1 MGRDEHWAGD
11 VCKEAVLLTSGDNTA
26 VPASRTARLSRIR
39 ALIRSEQISSQAELA
54 RRLAGEGIVVSQGTL
69 SRDLKDAG
77 AVRGRD
83 HLGNFQYSIPE
94 GEHPSD
100 VTTGL
105 PAWNH
110 LAKICHTLC
119 TEVSCNDG
127 AVVVKTPPGAA
138 QYLGSAIDTS
148 GSSAI
153 LGTVAGDDTVLIL
166 CKSGAWGPDLARAFR
181 QMAETGLPAEGLL
194 AAEPDSS
201 RWGTSTAS

>member
-1 MGRDEHWAGD
+1 M
-11 VCKEAVLLTSGDNTA
+11 TSGDNIS
-26 VPASRTARLSRIR
+26 VPVSRMARLSRIS

-54 RRLAGEGIVVSQGTL
+54 RRLADEGIVVSQGTL

-105 PAWNH
+105 PAWNR
-110 LAKICHTLC
+110 LAKICHMLC

-127 AVVVKTPPGAA
+127 AVVVKTPPGA
-138 QYLGSAIDTS
+138 G
-148 GSSAI
+148 
-153 LGTVAGDDTVLIL
+153 
-166 CKSGAWGPDLARAFR
+166 
-181 QMAETGLPAEGLL
+181 
-194 AAEPDSS
+194 
-201 RWGTSTAS
+201 